1 MEYAIERRILET
13 PILDMSYYADVAGDV
28 PSLQEQAKS
37 VSWEPFDIGNGDVA
51 PEWGFDIIVRG
62 GFLRYG
68 PWADRQRFEVVDFQI
83 CHVSLI
89 VCPVWNCSECF
100 SLPHI
105 TISHRHNCLRLETRG
120 FGRVSRSLLS

>member
-13 PILDMSYYADVAGDV
+13 PVLDMSYYADVAGDV
-28 PSLQEQAKS
+28 PSSQEQAKS

-89 VCPVWNCSECF
+89 VVQCGTAANAFPRC
-100 SLPHI
+100 
-105 TISHRHNCLRLETRG
+105 ISRYRTDTTAQDWRQEALD
-120 FGRVSRSLLS
+120 VSQDLC